1 MCSIFFQKL
10 RKYHYAF
17 GRIKEIFYFDMRS
30 VVQSKMT
37 HTCRK
42 SELIQTFYLVLNSEV
57 RDIISVFYFH
67 NVVKN

>member
-1 MCSIFFQKL
+1 MCSNVFQKL
-10 RKYHYAF
+10 RKYPYAF
-17 GRIKEIFYFDMRS
+17 GRIKNIFYFDMRS

-42 SELIQTFYLVLNSEV
+42 LELIQTFYLVLNSEV